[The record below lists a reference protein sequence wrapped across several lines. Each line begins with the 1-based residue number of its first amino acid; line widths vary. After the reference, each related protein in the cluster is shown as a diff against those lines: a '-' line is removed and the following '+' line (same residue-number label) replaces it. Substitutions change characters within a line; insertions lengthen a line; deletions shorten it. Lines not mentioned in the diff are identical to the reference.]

1 MIEELS
7 VQFPILECCAALSV
21 SRSGY
26 YQWAGVER
34 SLRAESNVELLKQIE
49 QVYRE
54 HKGTLWQPADYP
66 PASARGRWVQRESGG
81 ATHA

>member
-7 VQFPILECCAALSV
+7 VQFPIKECCVALKV

-26 YQWAGVER
+26 YQWAGAER
-34 SLRAESNVELLKQIE
+34 SLRAEANADLLKQIE

-54 HKGTLWQPADYP
+54 HKGRYGSPRITQQLRQEALG
-66 PASARGRWVQRESGG
+66 AARIGWLD
-81 ATHA
+81 